1 MPEEWPRVTH
11 NGQGAPAG
19 AAAIATALA
28 DAGTTVVFGL
38 PGGGP
43 NLDVVGAAAQA
54 GLRFV
59 LAHTETAAV
68 IMAATYADLT
78 GRPGAA
84 VVTRGPGL
92 ASAVNGIAHAA
103 LDRLPV
109 VVIAD
114 TVRLADAGRV
124 SHQRL
129 DQAALGAVVAK
140 AVVTIGRD
148 RTGEAAAA
156 AAAVRLALMPPAGPV
171 LALMDDS
178 ALSDPGMS
186 DPGMSDSGGERSGQA
201 SDDGV
206 AVLAQALRGS
216 RRPVIMLGTGAIA
229 HTAAIRSALA
239 GRGIPA
245 LHTYRAR
252 GIVPDSAAEAA
263 GLVTGGTMEWP
274 LLAAADLIV
283 GLGVDEAEMIPA
295 AWDYPA
301 PVLLVAG
308 YPPNA
313 PGSAYF
319 PRATALDIPLP
330 AAIAVLANRHG
341 EHDWPP
347 GVGQIAR
354 SQSALR
360 LSEAAAARPGFLS
373 PVQVVS
379 VVRAHVPGETVVT
392 VDAGAHMLAVMPLWE
407 VTEPRR
413 LLISSGL
420 ATMGFAL
427 PAAIAAAL
435 CAPAR
440 LVVAFTGDGGLGMTL
455 AEIETA
461 ARLRLRIAVVVFN
474 DGDAQPDQDQ
484 AAVGWP
490 GRGRGGRLRAGFV
503 RPCGAGVGRRG
514 RGGQHREG
522 ADRRAFRRVRPGR
535 SHRHRRPGGPGG
547 LSRDHGSEPW
557 RSRPPAVPER
567 SNRKEYP
574 VSITVA
580 KFKDVAEG
588 TQPGQ
593 FTIGERE
600 AVSSLTDLDP
610 SFKRLLDEPVTAVV
624 AVTGRDEY
632 PNLTPVWFDYE
643 GDTVLLNLATHRKKV
658 DWLRKAPY
666 ATFLLM
672 NPANAYHWI
681 SIKTVLKREISE
693 DDPAEGQRVTDQL
706 DRIWVKYTGNEPPYA
721 LRDPSIN
728 ERRVLFE
735 MEVVKVATFGRP

>member
-11 NGQGAPAG
+11 SGQGAPAG

-43 NLDVVGAAAQA
+43 NLDVVGAAALA

-114 TVRLADAGRV
+114 TVRLADAGRI

-148 RTGEAAAA
+148 RAGEAAV
-156 AAAVRLALMPPAGPV
+156 AAVRLALMPPAGPV

-178 ALSDPGMS
+178 ARSDPGGAP
-186 DPGMSDSGGERSGQA
+186 DPERPGRAPDHSLRA
-201 SDDGV
+201 V
-206 AVLAQALRGS
+206 AVLAQALRRS
-216 RRPVIMLGTGAIA
+216 RRPVILLGTEAVA
-229 HTAAIRSALA
+229 HTSAIRSALA

-295 AWDYPA
+295 AWDYAA

-308 YPPNA
+308 YPPNG
-313 PGSAYF
+313 PGPSYF
-319 PRATALDIPLP
+319 PGATALDIPLP
-330 AAIAVLANRHG
+330 AAIGVLANRHG

-347 GVGQIAR
+347 GAGQLAR
-354 SQSALR
+354 TQSALR
-360 LSEAAAARPGFLS
+360 LSQKAAARPGFLS

-379 VVRAHVPGETVVT
+379 VVRAHVPRETVVT

-474 DGDAQPDQDQ
+474 DGALSLIKIKQRPAGQGGAEAVDFAPVSYARAAQALGA
-484 AAVGWP
+484 AAVAVGTEQELAAALSAAS
-490 GRGRGGRLRAGFV
+490 GRDGPTVIDVQVDPAGY
-503 RPCGAGVGRRG
+503 PAIM
-514 RGGQHREG
+514 
-522 ADRRAFRRVRPGR
+522 D
-535 SHRHRRPGGPGG
+535 
-547 LSRDHGSEPW
+547 LSRGEAGRQPSTPTVRSIQCRLPW
-557 RSRPPAVPER
+557 RSSRTSPRAPSPASSR
-567 SNRKEYP
+567 S
-574 VSITVA
+574 
-580 KFKDVAEG
+580 
-588 TQPGQ
+588 
-593 FTIGERE
+593 
-600 AVSSLTDLDP
+600 
-610 SFKRLLDEPVTAVV
+610 
-624 AVTGRDEY
+624 
-632 PNLTPVWFDYE
+632 
-643 GDTVLLNLATHRKKV
+643 
-658 DWLRKAPY
+658 
-666 ATFLLM
+666 
-672 NPANAYHWI
+672 ANA
-681 SIKTVLKREISE
+681 
-693 DDPAEGQRVTDQL
+693 
-706 DRIWVKYTGNEPPYA
+706 
-721 LRDPSIN
+721 
-728 ERRVLFE
+728 
-735 MEVVKVATFGRP
+735 RPCRA

>member
-1 MPEEWPRVTH
+1 VTH
-11 NGQGAPAG
+11 NGQGVPAG
-19 AAAIATALA
+19 AAAIVTALA
-28 DAGTTVVFGL
+28 DAGTRVMFGL

-43 NLDVVGAAAQA
+43 NLDVVGAAAAA

-114 TVRLADAGRV
+114 TVRLADAGRI

-140 AVVTIGRD
+140 AAVTIGRD
-148 RTGEAAAA
+148 RTGEAA

-171 LALMDDS
+171 VALMDDS
-178 ALSDPGMS
+178 GVSDPG
-186 DPGMSDSGGERSGQA
+186 DAPGSERPDRA
-201 SDDGV
+201 SDDDA
-206 AVLAQALRGS
+206 AVLARALRGS

-252 GIVPDSAAEAA
+252 GIVPDSTAEAA

-308 YPPNA
+308 YPPR
-313 PGSAYF
+313 PAYF
-319 PRATALDIPLP
+319 PGATALDIPLP
-330 AAIAVLANRHG
+330 AAIGVLADRHG
-341 EHDWPP
+341 DHDWPP
-347 GVGQIAR
+347 GAGQIAR
-354 SQSALR
+354 TQSALR
-360 LSEAAAARPGFLS
+360 LSEAAAARPGCLS
-373 PVQVVS
+373 PVQVVR
-379 VVRAHVPGETVVT
+379 VVRSQVPRETVVA

-435 CAPAR
+435 GPPAR

-474 DGDAQPDQDQ
+474 DGALSLIKIKQRPAGQGGAEAVDFGPVSYARAARALGAAA
-484 AAVGWP
+484 AAVSTEQDLAAALAAAS
-490 GRGRGGRLRAGFV
+490 GR
-503 RPCGAGVGRRG
+503 
-514 RGGQHREG
+514 
-522 ADRRAFRRVRPGR
+522 D
-535 SHRHRRPGGPGG
+535 GPTVIDVQVDPAAYPAIMD
-547 LSRDHGSEPW
+547 LSRGEAG
-557 RSRPPAVPER
+557 RQPA
-567 SNRKEYP
+567 
-574 VSITVA
+574 
-580 KFKDVAEG
+580 
-588 TQPGQ
+588 
-593 FTIGERE
+593 
-600 AVSSLTDLDP
+600 
-610 SFKRLLDEPVTAVV
+610 
-624 AVTGRDEY
+624 
-632 PNLTPVWFDYE
+632 
-643 GDTVLLNLATHRKKV
+643 H
-658 DWLRKAPY
+658 
-666 ATFLLM
+666 
-672 NPANAYHWI
+672 
-681 SIKTVLKREISE
+681 
-693 DDPAEGQRVTDQL
+693 QL
-706 DRIWVKYTGNEPPYA
+706 
-721 LRDPSIN
+721 
-728 ERRVLFE
+728 
-735 MEVVKVATFGRP
+735 

>member
-1 MPEEWPRVTH
+1 MTH

-19 AAAIATALA
+19 AAAIVTALA
-28 DAGTTVVFGL
+28 DAGTRVVFGL

-43 NLDVVGAAAQA
+43 NLDVVGAAAMA

-59 LAHTETAAV
+59 LARTETAAV
-68 IMAATYADLT
+68 IMAATYAELT
-78 GRPGAA
+78 GLPGAA
-84 VVTRGPGL
+84 VVTRGPGF

-114 TVRLADAGRV
+114 TVRLADAGRI

-148 RTGEAAAA
+148 RTGAAA
-156 AAAVRLALMPPAGPV
+156 AAAVRLALTPPAGPV

-178 ALSDPGMS
+178 GISDPG
-186 DPGMSDSGGERSGQA
+186 GASGPERPGQA
-201 SDDGV
+201 ADDAGPRDV
-206 AVLAQALRGS
+206 AVLAQALRRS
-216 RRPVIMLGTGAIA
+216 RRPVIMLGTEAVA
-229 HTAAIRSALA
+229 HTRAIRSALA

-252 GIVPDSAAEAA
+252 GIVPDSTAEAA

-308 YPPNA
+308 YPPNR
-313 PGSAYF
+313 PGPAYF
-319 PRATALDIPLP
+319 PGAAALDIPLP
-330 AAIAVLANRHG
+330 VAIGVLANRHG

-354 SQSALR
+354 TQSALR
-360 LSEAAAARPGFLS
+360 LSEAAAAARPGFLS
-373 PVQVVS
+373 PVQVVR
-379 VVRAHVPGETVVT
+379 VVRSHVPRETVVT

-461 ARLRLRIAVVVFN
+461 ARLRLRVVVVVFN
-474 DGDAQPDQDQ
+474 DGALSLIKIKQRPAGQGGAEAVDFGPVSYARAAQALGA
-484 AAVGWP
+484 AAVAVGTEKELAAALSAAS
-490 GRGRGGRLRAGFV
+490 GRDGPTVIDVQLDPAGYPAIMDLSRGEAGRQPLPATTVRSIQCRLPWRNSRMSPRAPSPASSRSANV
-503 RPCGAGVGRRG
+503 RPC
-514 RGGQHREG
+514 
-522 ADRRAFRRVRPGR
+522 RA
-535 SHRHRRPGGPGG
+535 
-547 LSRDHGSEPW
+547 
-557 RSRPPAVPER
+557 
-567 SNRKEYP
+567 
-574 VSITVA
+574 
-580 KFKDVAEG
+580 
-588 TQPGQ
+588 
-593 FTIGERE
+593 
-600 AVSSLTDLDP
+600 
-610 SFKRLLDEPVTAVV
+610 
-624 AVTGRDEY
+624 
-632 PNLTPVWFDYE
+632 
-643 GDTVLLNLATHRKKV
+643 
-658 DWLRKAPY
+658 
-666 ATFLLM
+666 
-672 NPANAYHWI
+672 
-681 SIKTVLKREISE
+681 
-693 DDPAEGQRVTDQL
+693 
-706 DRIWVKYTGNEPPYA
+706 
-721 LRDPSIN
+721 
-728 ERRVLFE
+728 
-735 MEVVKVATFGRP
+735 